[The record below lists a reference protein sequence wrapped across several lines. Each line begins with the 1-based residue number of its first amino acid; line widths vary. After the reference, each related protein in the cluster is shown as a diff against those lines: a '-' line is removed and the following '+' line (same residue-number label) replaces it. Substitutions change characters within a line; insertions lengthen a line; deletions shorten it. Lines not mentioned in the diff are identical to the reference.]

1 LFAKPLAHKL
11 VSREVS
17 IHLRDGPESGDA
29 VFGTGILTPLATLLA
44 GNATPGFSL
53 PDGEAL
59 RQMVEQ
65 ALPTPAAVA
74 AAGVLVLLL
83 VLTVAFAWR
92 LDRSLKEI
100 QRASALSA
108 RLREALAAS
117 PDGYY
122 LWDLVSRTESRS
134 PRLETLLRL
143 DPKAPPGVDTVRE
156 RIDQLSWSEFDAALA
171 RLRADGTGFDLLVPL
186 APIAGGAARSLR
198 VIGVRVAGASGE
210 PLADLVWF
218 RDMSRFVAE
227 SARLLGQ
234 IESFASDGGRLRA
247 LLNALPLPAW
257 LRGPDL
263 SLVFCNMAYGRAV
276 ETTADSAVAE
286 GREIAESV
294 IGNRGRALAER
305 ARVTGV
311 AQSESHHMVIGGMRR
326 LLEFVEVPLPG
337 DGRPAAMAGYAM
349 DFTDLE
355 KVQTDLSREI
365 AAHGNVLEQLSTAI
379 VLFGADRKVK
389 FFNPAYRLLWRLD
402 ENWLRA
408 GPDLADVLE
417 AQRERRRLP
426 EIVDFRAYKEERLRQ
441 FSSLIEPNEE
451 LLHLPDGT
459 TLLRRMIPHPFGGVL
474 FTYDDVTDKLALER
488 SYNTLI
494 AVQRETLDNLYEG
507 VAVIGGDGRLKLS
520 NPAYGRIWK
529 LSPQQLLGEPHVSEL
544 IEATRGFY
552 GIDEAPSWTAAKEA
566 MIAQIMART
575 SRGGRLDRSDGSVL
589 EYAAVPLPDGNL
601 LLRYVEATDR
611 YRVEEALRE
620 RNQALETAS
629 RLKSEFIANVSYEL
643 RTPLNTIIGF
653 SEILKNEYFGKLN
666 ERQKEYGEGILEASQ
681 SLLLLINDIID
692 LATIEAGYM
701 ALKLETVDI
710 HAMLVNV
717 LSLTRERA
725 RDHNLKLKFVCPPDF
740 GTLFADQRRLRQ
752 AMFNLISNSIKFTPE
767 GGTIT
772 VSARREDGAVLLSVA
787 DTGIGVP
794 REDQERVFEKFV
806 RGQSQ
811 QIRQSGAGLGLS
823 LVKSFIEL
831 HGGSVVMNS
840 APDVGTEVIC
850 YLPTQAAGVKTAS
863 AGAHA

>member
-1 LFAKPLAHKL
+1 M
-11 VSREVS
+11 
-17 IHLRDGPESGDA
+17 
-29 VFGTGILTPLATLLA
+29 
-44 GNATPGFSL
+44 PGFTV
-53 PDGEAL
+53 PEWDTL
-59 RQMVEQ
+59 RHTVEQ
-65 ALPTPAAVA
+65 ALQTPLGLA
-74 AAGVLVLLL
+74 AAGIFLLLL
-83 VLTVAFAWR
+83 VLTLAFAWR
-92 LDRSLKEI
+92 LGRSLKEVE
-100 QRASALSA
+100 RAGALSA

-117 PDGYY
+117 PDGCY
-122 LWDLVSRTESRS
+122 LWDLVAGTESRS
-134 PRLETLLRL
+134 PRLEALLRL
-143 DPKAPPGVDTVRE
+143 DPQAPPGTYTVRE
-156 RIDQLSWSEFDAALA
+156 RLDQRHWSEFDDALA
-171 RLRADGTGFDLLVPL
+171 RLRANGTGFDLLIPL
-186 APIAGGAARSLR
+186 APIAGGAAKSLR
-198 VIGVRVAGASGE
+198 VIGVRVANRAGE

-227 SARLLGQ
+227 TARLLGR
-234 IESFASDGGRLRA
+234 IEALGTDGARLRA
-247 LLNALPLPAW
+247 LLDTLPIPAW

-263 SLVFCNMAYGRAV
+263 SLVFCNEAYGRAV
-276 ETTADSAVAE
+276 EAGADTAVAE
-286 GREIAESV
+286 GREIAGSV
-294 IGNRGRALAER
+294 IGDRGRALAER

-311 AQSESHHMVIGGMRR
+311 AQTESHHIVIGGTRR
-326 LLEFVEVPLPG
+326 LFDFVEIPLG
-337 DGRPAAMAGYAM
+337 AGGAAAAMAGYAM

-355 KVQTDLSREI
+355 KVQADLSREM
-365 AAHGNVLEQLSTAI
+365 AAHGNVLEQLSTA
-379 VLFGADRKVK
+379 VALFGADRKLK
-389 FFNPAYRLLWRLD
+389 FFNTAYRLLWRFD
-402 ENWLRA
+402 ENWLSA

-426 EIVDFRAYKEERLRQ
+426 ETVDFRAYKEERLRK
-441 FSSLIEPNEE
+441 FSSLIEPHEE
-451 LLHLPDGT
+451 LMHIPDGT

-520 NPAYGRIWK
+520 NPAYARIWS
-529 LSPQQLLGEPHVSEL
+529 LSPHQLFGEPHVSDL
-544 IEATRGFY
+544 IEATRNFY
-552 GIDEAPSWTAAKEA
+552 GIDDSAAWDAAKEA
-566 MIAQIMART
+566 MVAQIMARS
-575 SRGGRLDRSDGSVL
+575 SRSGRLDRSDGSVL

-666 ERQKEYGEGILEASQ
+666 DRQKEYSEGILDASQ
-681 SLLLLINDIID
+681 GLLLLINDIID

-717 LSLTRERA
+717 LTLTRERA
-725 RDHNLKLKFVCPPDF
+725 RDRNLQLKFVCPPNI
-740 GTLFADQRRLRQ
+740 GTLYADQRRLRQ

-772 VSARREDGAVLLSVA
+772 VAARREDGEVLLSVA

-806 RGQSQ
+806 RGESQ
-811 QIRQSGAGLGLS
+811 QVRPTGAGLGLS

-831 HGGSVVMNS
+831 HGGRVVMKS
-840 APDVGTEVIC
+840 APNVGTEVTC
-850 YLPTQAAGVKTAS
+850 HLPAQAATAKAAS
-863 AGAHA
+863 AGARV